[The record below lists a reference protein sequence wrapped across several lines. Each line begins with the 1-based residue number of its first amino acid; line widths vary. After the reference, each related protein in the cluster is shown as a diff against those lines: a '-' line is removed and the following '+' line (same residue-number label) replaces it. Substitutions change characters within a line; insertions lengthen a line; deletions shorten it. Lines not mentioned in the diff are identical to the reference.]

1 MSREREMVSYF
12 EDLQPIEELKEMTFG
27 EFMVEYSNLTRAQL
41 FEALREQD
49 KHPGVPLGEVV
60 AALGYLPYA
69 EIDRLLTRWSA
80 IPVVEVVR

>member
-1 MSREREMVSYF
+1 MVSYF
-12 EDLQPIEELKEMTFG
+12 EDLQPVEELKEMTFG
-27 EFMVEYSNLTRAQL
+27 EFMVEYSSLTRAQL

-60 AALGYLPYA
+60 AALGYLPYT

-80 IPVVEVVR
+80 IPVVEVAR